1 MIISNEAADDLGEMA
16 YYIATLY
23 RPESG
28 HNYVNRILGKLA
40 SLQYTAD
47 IFQYTKFSNV
57 RRIHPLAKTIPI
69 MNGKWIVVFHFIA
82 FKKLIFINVFCIKKF
97 CTFAVR
103 NFSRENSV
111 KTHK

>member
-1 MIISNEAADDLGEMA
+1 MRNYKMIISNEAADDLGEMA

-47 IFQYTKFSNV
+47 IFQYTKFANA
-57 RRIHPLAKTIPI
+57 RKIHPLAKTIPI
-69 MNGKWIVVFHFIA
+69 MNGKWTVVFHIDENHVIVDRFLPS
-82 FKKLIFINVFCIKKF
+82 KLMVL
-97 CTFAVR
+97 
-103 NFSRENSV
+103 
-111 KTHK
+111 